1 MSAGAQQWAP
11 ALSLNPEDVRVSTDT
26 QMNGGQ
32 VPALELKGLCKSFGG
47 LQATRE
53 VTLRIM
59 PGDRQ
64 AIIGPNGAGK
74 TTLFNLI
81 TGIYPV
87 TSGEVLLFGQDVTG
101 WPSHRRTALGMART
115 FQVTSLFPKL
125 TVLDNV
131 LLAIKGLRP
140 SKFVMWR
147 FMSSYKDVYD
157 KAHNLLE
164 QVNFLDRKDTEVRNL
179 SHGEQ
184 RQLEIVLGL
193 ASDPKILLLD
203 EPAAGLSSGEST
215 EMAEFLMKLDPKLA
229 ILLIEHDMDVV
240 FDVASK
246 ISVLHFGEIL
256 ESGTPQQ
263 IHSSARVQ
271 EIYLGTD

>member
-1 MSAGAQQWAP
+1 M
-11 ALSLNPEDVRVSTDT
+11 STDS
-26 QMNGGQ
+26 QANGGQ
-32 VPALELKGLCKSFGG
+32 ASGSDVAVLELKSLCKSFGG
-47 LQATRE
+47 LQATRS

-59 PGDRQ
+59 PGDRK

-87 TSGEVLLFGQDVTG
+87 TSGQVLLWGQDVTK
-101 WPSHRRTALGMART
+101 WPSHRRTAMGMART

-131 LLAIKGLRP
+131 LLAIKGLKP

-147 FMSSYKDVYD
+147 FLSSYKDVYD
-157 KAHNLLE
+157 KAYSLLDS
-164 QVNFLDRKDTEVRNL
+164 VGFLDRKDVEVRNL

-215 EMAEFLMKLDPKLA
+215 EMTHFLAKLDPKLA

-240 FDVASK
+240 FDVADE
-246 ISVLHFGEIL
+246 ISVLHFGQIL
-256 ESGTPQQ
+256 ETGTPEQ
-263 IHSSARVQ
+263 IKQSSRVQ

>member
-1 MSAGAQQWAP
+1 MNADAP
-11 ALSLNPEDVRVSTDT
+11 I
-26 QMNGGQ
+26 
-32 VPALELKGLCKSFGG
+32 LELKGLCKSFGG
-47 LQATRE
+47 LHAVRD
-53 VTLRIM
+53 VTLAIR
-59 PGDRQ
+59 PGDRK

-74 TTLFNLI
+74 TTLFNVI
-81 TGIYPV
+81 TGIYPA
-87 TSGEVLLFGQDVTG
+87 TAGNIILFGQDVTK

-115 FQVTSLFPKL
+115 FQVTHLFPKL

-147 FMSSYKDVYD
+147 FLSSYKEVYE
-157 KAHNLLE
+157 KAHHLLE
-164 QVNFLDRKDTEVRNL
+164 QAGFLDRKDLEVRNL

-215 EMAEFLMKLDPKLA
+215 EMTEFLMKLDPKLA

-240 FDVASK
+240 FDVAEH
-246 ISVLHFGEIL
+246 ISVLHFGQIL
-256 ESGTPQQ
+256 ESGTTEQ
-263 IHSSARVQ
+263 IRRSAKVQ
-271 EIYLGTD
+271 EIYLGSG

>member
-1 MSAGAQQWAP
+1 
-11 ALSLNPEDVRVSTDT
+11 
-26 QMNGGQ
+26 MNQ
-32 VPALELKGLCKSFGG
+32 NSSVAALELKDLCKSFGG
-47 LQATRE
+47 LQATRN

-59 PGDRQ
+59 PGDRK

-87 TSGEVLLFGQDVTG
+87 TSGRVMLFGDDVTRL
-101 WPSHRRTALGMART
+101 PSHRRTALGMART

-140 SKFVMWR
+140 TKFVMWR
-147 FMSSYKDVYD
+147 FLSSYRDVYD
-157 KAHNLLE
+157 KAYQLLE
-164 QVNFLDRKDTEVRNL
+164 QAQFLDRKEVEVRNL

-184 RQLEIVLGL
+184 RQLEIILGL

-203 EPAAGLSSGEST
+203 EPAAGLSSGET
-215 EMAEFLMKLDPKLA
+215 AEMAKFLMRLDPRLA

-240 FDVASK
+240 FDVAHQ

-256 ESGTPQQ
+256 ETGTPEQ
-263 IHSSARVQ
+263 IKKSERVQ
-271 EIYLGTD
+271 QIYLGTG

>member
-1 MSAGAQQWAP
+1 VNSDSGAIG
-11 ALSLNPEDVRVSTDT
+11 N
-26 QMNGGQ
+26 
-32 VPALELKGLCKSFGG
+32 VPVLELKSLYKSFDG
-47 LQATRE
+47 LQAVRD
-53 VTLRIM
+53 VTLQIM
-59 PGDRQ
+59 PGDRK

-74 TTLFNLI
+74 TTLFNVI
-81 TGIYPV
+81 TGIYPA
-87 TSGEVLLFGQDVTG
+87 TSGQVVLFGQDVTS

-131 LLAIKGLRP
+131 LLAIEGLRR

-147 FMSSYKDVYD
+147 FLSSYKEVYE
-157 KAHNLLE
+157 KAYHLLE
-164 QVNFLDRKDTEVRNL
+164 QAGFLDRMDLEVRNL

-215 EMAEFLMKLDPKLA
+215 EMTAFLMKLDPKLA

-240 FDVASK
+240 FDVADQ
-246 ISVLHFGEIL
+246 ISVLHFGEVL
-256 ESGTPQQ
+256 ETGTPEQ
-263 IHSSARVQ
+263 IHGSKKVQ

>member
-1 MSAGAQQWAP
+1 VNSGSGAIG
-11 ALSLNPEDVRVSTDT
+11 N
-26 QMNGGQ
+26 
-32 VPALELKGLCKSFGG
+32 VPILELKSLCKSFDG
-47 LQATRE
+47 LQAVRD
-53 VTLRIM
+53 VTLQITS
-59 PGDRQ
+59 GDRK

-74 TTLFNLI
+74 TTLFNVI
-81 TGIYPV
+81 TGIYSA
-87 TSGEVLLFGQDVTG
+87 TSGHVLLFGNDVTS

-131 LLAIKGLRP
+131 LLAIEGLRP

-147 FMSSYKDVYD
+147 FLSSYREVYE
-157 KAHNLLE
+157 KAYHLLE
-164 QVNFLDRKDTEVRNL
+164 QAGFLDRKDLEVRNL

-203 EPAAGLSSGEST
+203 EPAAGLSSGESS
-215 EMAEFLMKLDPKLA
+215 EMTEFLMKLDPKLA

-240 FDVASK
+240 FDVADE
-246 ISVLHFGEIL
+246 ISVLHFGEVL
-256 ESGTPQQ
+256 ETGTPEQ
-263 IHSSARVQ
+263 IKKSPRVQ

>member
-1 MSAGAQQWAP
+1 MRTESEAA
-11 ALSLNPEDVRVSTDT
+11 T
-26 QMNGGQ
+26 
-32 VPALELKGLCKSFGG
+32 PALELRTLRKSFGG
-47 LQATRE
+47 LEATRG
-53 VTLRIM
+53 VSLRVM
-59 PGDRQ
+59 SGDRK

-81 TGIYPV
+81 TGIYPL
-87 TSGEVLLFGQDVTG
+87 TSGQVMLFGQDVSK
-101 WPSHRRTALGMART
+101 WRSDQRTRLGMART

-131 LLAIKGLRP
+131 LLAIQGLRQT
-140 SKFVMWR
+140 KFVMWR
-147 FMSSYKDVYD
+147 FMSSYKEAYE
-157 KAHNLLE
+157 KAHRLLE
-164 QVNFLDRKDTEVRNL
+164 QAGFLDRKDVEVRNL

-215 EMAEFLMKLDPKLA
+215 EMARFLMKLDPKLA

-240 FDVASK
+240 FDVCTE
-246 ISVLHFGEIL
+246 ISVLHFGELL
-256 ESGTPQQ
+256 ETGTPEQ
-263 IHSSARVQ
+263 IKKSQRVQ
-271 EIYLGTD
+271 EIYLGVG

>member
-1 MSAGAQQWAP
+1 VTDKA
-11 ALSLNPEDVRVSTDT
+11 DVPV
-26 QMNGGQ
+26 
-32 VPALELKGLCKSFGG
+32 LELRNLSKNFGG
-47 LQATRE
+47 LKATRD
-53 VTLRIM
+53 VSFRVM
-59 PGDRQ
+59 AGDRK

-87 TSGEVLLFGQDVTG
+87 SSGEVLLFGEAVTN
-101 WPSHRRTALGMART
+101 WESHHRTAKGMART
-115 FQVTSLFPKL
+115 FQITSLFPKL
-125 TVLDNV
+125 TVIDNV
-131 LLAIKGLRP
+131 LLAIEGLRP
-140 SKFVMWR
+140 TKFVMWR
-147 FMSSYKDVYD
+147 FQTSYKEVYE
-157 KAHNLLE
+157 KAHRLLE
-164 QVNFLDRKDTEVRNL
+164 QAGFLDRKDVEVRNL

-215 EMAEFLMKLDPKLA
+215 EMVHFLQKLDRKLA

-240 FDVASK
+240 FDVCSE
-246 ISVLHFGEIL
+246 ISVLHFGELL
-256 ESGTPQQ
+256 ETGTPEQ
-263 IHSSARVQ
+263 IKSSQRVQ

>member
-1 MSAGAQQWAP
+1 
-11 ALSLNPEDVRVSTDT
+11 VSTDAKT
-26 QMNGGQ
+26 GDAQ
-32 VPALELKGLCKSFGG
+32 PILELKGLSKSFGG
-47 LQATRE
+47 LHAVRG
-53 VTLRIM
+53 VTLQIM
-59 PGDRQ
+59 PGDRK

-81 TGIYPV
+81 TGIFPASSGQVMLFGRDV
-87 TSGEVLLFGQDVTG
+87 TS

-115 FQVTSLFPKL
+115 FQITSLFPRL

-147 FMSSYKDVYD
+147 FLSSYRDVYD
-157 KAHNLLE
+157 KAHGLLE
-164 QVNFLDRKDTEVRNL
+164 RANFLDRKDTEVRYL

-203 EPAAGLSSGEST
+203 EPAAGLSSGESVDMT
-215 EMAEFLMKLDPKLA
+215 RFLMKLDPSLA

-240 FDVASK
+240 FDVADQ
-246 ISVLHFGEIL
+246 ISVLHFGEVL
-256 ESGTPQQ
+256 ETGAPEQ
-263 IHSSARVQ
+263 IKKSKKVQ
-271 EIYLGTD
+271 EIYLGVE